1 MSSDLEKIL
10 RIASAFGEDG
20 KIHPVPDST
29 GFYIHCPVYPGTASA
44 VIGRRFYDGHPS
56 LMCDSG
62 CSEEAMQNALR
73 AKGLWFWD
81 EPEGGKVEIVDGN
94 STPESRRLLT
104 DSERVE
110 IPAHCF
116 PSGEKK
122 EKKLPDFAIHN
133 HIGTGI
139 DAVLVKKLASAG
151 HRLATAIE
159 ALVVELKAMN
169 ADSELKTERE
179 AIQTEEKVTAELNQI
194 IDSYT
199 DDGSIPF

>member
-1 MSSDLEKIL
+1 MSSDLENILKIAAAL
-10 RIASAFGEDG
+10 TEDG
-20 KIHPVPDST
+20 KIHPVTDST
-29 GFYIHCPVYPGTASA
+29 GFHINCPVYPANTTA
-44 VIGRRFYDGHPS
+44 VIGRKFENGQPS
-56 LMCDSG
+56 LECNSG
-62 CSEEAMQNALR
+62 CSEEAMRNSLR
-73 AKGLWFWD
+73 WQGLWYWD
-81 EPEGGKVEIVDGN
+81 KPEGGKVEIVDGN

-139 DAVLVKKLASAG
+139 DAALVRKVASAG

-169 ADSELKTERE
+169 AQEELKAERE
-179 AIQTEEKVTAELNQI
+179 AIQTEEKLTAELNQI
-194 IDSYT
+194 IDSCT